1 MTFADAQRVA
11 DAVLYEGY
19 LLYPYRASAVKNQ
32 VRWQFGVLMPRSFA
46 EADGSERWQMR
57 TECLVRP
64 EADAGFDFRI
74 RFLRIQVRALEAL
87 DGDGNVMPTDELEV
101 DGERLMAWE
110 EATEETVDVSG
121 VPLAELAGSGRD
133 VPFDLDPKQSS
144 EDVLDGAGTVRG
156 RILRSQQRVSGRVS
170 LSAVDAGDGLSR
182 VRIVVENS
190 TAGEGGDGRRD
201 TALRGA
207 MLGVHTLLS
216 VENGKFISLLEPP
229 AEATAAVAG
238 CDNDGTWPVL
248 MGEDGRV
255 MLSSPIILYD
265 QPAIAPESP
274 GDLFDATEIDEILTL
289 RIMTLTDEEKREA
302 RATDPRARQII
313 DRSDAMPPEMM
324 ERLHGAVR
332 QVMPK
337 KSFDEAVNPQLG
349 GMPSFEDSIPTFGDA
364 MPQLADEAPV
374 WEPNARVAPE
384 LATTLVGDREISK
397 GSRVRLV
404 PGPRGDSM
412 DMFLRGRTAR
422 VEGVFESVDDEV
434 YVAVTLED
442 DPAAELHAWYGRYFY
457 YRPTELEAVDELTE
471 ASR

>member
-1 MTFADAQRVA
+1 MTFSDAQRVA

-64 EADAGFDFRI
+64 DADATLDFRV
-74 RFLRIQVRALEAL
+74 RFLRIQVRDLEAI
-87 DGDGNVMPTDELEV
+87 DGDGNATSTDELEV

-110 EATEETVDVSG
+110 EATEETVDVPG
-121 VPLAELAGSGRD
+121 VPLVELADGRD
-133 VPFDLDPKQSS
+133 VPIDLDRKGSS
-144 EDVLDGAGTVRG
+144 EDVVDAAGTVRG
-156 RILRSQQRVSGRVS
+156 RILRSQQRVNGRVS
-170 LSAVDAGDGLSR
+170 LTAVDAGDGLHR
-182 VRIVVENS
+182 VRIVVENTS
-190 TAGEGGDGRRD
+190 AGEGADGRRD

-216 VENGKFISLLEPP
+216 VANGRFISLLEPP
-229 AEATAAVAG
+229 PEAASAVAA

-248 MGEDGRV
+248 MGEDGQV

-265 QPAIAPESP
+265 QPTIAPESP

-289 RIMTLTDEEKREA
+289 RIMTLTEEEKREA
-302 RATDPRARQII
+302 RATDPRARMII

-332 QVMPK
+332 QVLPK
-337 KSFDEAVNPQLG
+337 RSFDEPVNPQLG
-349 GMPSFEDSIPTFGDA
+349 EMPSFEDSVPTFGDV
-364 MPQLADEAPV
+364 MPQLADDAPV
-374 WEPNARVAPE
+374 WEPDARVAPE

-412 DMFLRGRTAR
+412 DMFLRGRTAI

-471 ASR
+471 AGR

>member
-1 MTFADAQRVA
+1 MTFTDAQRVA

-57 TECLVRP
+57 TECLVRTDGG
-64 EADAGFDFRI
+64 ATIDFRI
-74 RFLRIQVRALEAL
+74 RFLRIQVRDLEAL
-87 DGDGNVMPTDELEV
+87 DGEGNATSTEELEV

-110 EATEETVDVSG
+110 EATEEVVDIPG
-121 VPLAELAGSGRD
+121 VPLAELAGNGRD
-133 VPFDLDPKQSS
+133 VPFEL
-144 EDVLDGAGTVRG
+144 EVEAIVGGRRGRHRRGRG
-156 RILRSQQRVSGRVS
+156 RILRSQQPIGGRVS
-170 LSAVDAGDGLSR
+170 LSAMDAGGGLHR
-182 VRIVVENS
+182 VRVLVENTS
-190 TAGEGGDGRRD
+190 AGGGADGRRD

-216 VENGKFISLLEPP
+216 VTDGRFISLLEPP
-229 AEATAAVAG
+229 PEATTAVAA

-265 QPAIAPESP
+265 QPTIAPESP

-289 RIMTLTDEEKREA
+289 RIMTLTEEEKREA

-332 QVMPK
+332 QVLTK
-337 KSFDEAVNPQLG
+337 RSLDESVNPQMSD
-349 GMPSFEDSIPTFGDA
+349 MPSFEDSVPTFGDA
-364 MPQLADEAPV
+364 MPQLADGAPV
-374 WEPNARVAPE
+374 WEPDARVAPE
-384 LATTLVGDREISK
+384 LATTMVGDREISK

-471 ASR
+471 AGR

>member
-1 MTFADAQRVA
+1 MRFADAQRVA

-32 VRWQFGVLMPRSFA
+32 VRWQFGVLMPREFA
-46 EADGSERWQMR
+46 EADGSERWQMT
-57 TECLVRP
+57 TECLVR
-64 EADAGFDFRI
+64 AGESAAVDLRV
-74 RFLRIQVRALEAL
+74 RFLRIQVRDLEAIA
-87 DGDGNVMPTDELEV
+87 GDGTTTSVEELEI

-110 EATEETVDVSG
+110 EATEEVIDLESLSLT
-121 VPLAELAGSGRD
+121 ELADTDHEVDFSIDAGHATEDR
-133 VPFDLDPKQSS
+133 LDA
-144 EDVLDGAGTVRG
+144 EGVLRG
-156 RILRSQQRVSGRVS
+156 RVIRTQQAVTGRVVVKADDVGNGFTR
-170 LSAVDAGDGLSR
+170 LR
-182 VRIVVENS
+182 VRVENG
-190 TAGEGGDGRRD
+190 TPGLAADGRRD

-207 MLGVHTLLS
+207 MLGVHTLLA
-216 VENGKFISLLEPP
+216 VTDGAFVSLLEPP
-229 AEATAAVAG
+229 PDAVAAVAE
-238 CDNDGTWPVL
+238 CQSDGTFPVM
-248 MGEDGRV
+248 MGTDGRV

-265 QPAIAPESP
+265 QPEIAPESA

-289 RIMTLTDEEKREA
+289 RIMTLTEEEKREA

-332 QVMPK
+332 QVMPTR
-337 KSFDEAVNPQLG
+337 SFDPPVNPQMG
-349 GMPSFEDSIPTFGDA
+349 GMPSFEDSIPTFGDG
-364 MPQLADEAPV
+364 MPALSDDAPV
-374 WEPNARVAPE
+374 WEPDAKVAPE
-384 LATTLVGDREISK
+384 LATVRIGETVISK

-457 YRPTELEAVDELTE
+457 YRPTELEAVDELAE
-471 ASR
+471 AGR